1 VKPVEL
7 DHGLWRWTAPHP
19 DWQPGA
25 PESAYDWSRDVG
37 CALFQTASVALFIDP
52 LLPLST
58 SPFWRWA
65 DERCA
70 RRSVAVFTTITYHA
84 RSRDAFVARFG
95 AARYGAGEPDSDELL
110 LPGDVQCNPIEG
122 LGETVIWL
130 ASVRTL
136 IAGDSIVG
144 DRGRLRLCPESWLE
158 DAPERITL
166 ADLRDRLSPLLC
178 LPIERVLVSH
188 GDPVLSGGREAFAH
202 ALQAAPAANRAESG

>member
-7 DHGLWRWTAPHP
+7 DDGLWRWTAPHP

-37 CALFQTASVALFIDP
+37 CVLFQTASVALFIDP

-70 RRSVAVFTTITYHA
+70 RRSVAVFTTIAYHA

-95 AARYGAGEPDSDELL
+95 AARYGAGEAESDELL
-110 LPGDVQCNPIEG
+110 LPGDVLCMPIEG
-122 LGETVIWL
+122 LGETVVWL
-130 ASVRTL
+130 ASLRTL
-136 IAGDSIVG
+136 IAGQHRRRRPWPAAPLPRVVA
-144 DRGRLRLCPESWLE
+144 RGRARAHHAGRPAGPTEPPAQPA
-158 DAPERITL
+158 DRARARVARRPGAER
-166 ADLRDRLSPLLC
+166 RP
-178 LPIERVLVSH
+178 
-188 GDPVLSGGREAFAH
+188 
-202 ALQAAPAANRAESG
+202 